1 MNPKQGVRLEEKRQR
16 LKEYA
21 ERRDIVALYLFGSV
35 AQGRATR
42 ISDVDIAVLLH
53 HEEAETENLF
63 EKRLRLIVDL
73 MELLGESNVDLV
85 VLNEAPPLLCHR
97 ILTEGELLY
106 SRDEGERARFEA
118 RKVLEYLDFK
128 PVLELQHAYMR
139 RRLKEGKFGHRPR
152 YRRTAAEKA

>member
-1 MNPKQGVRLEEKRQR
+1 MNTLIERKRK

-21 ERRDIVALYLFGSV
+21 EKRGLVALYLFGSV

-42 ISDVDIAVLLH
+42 LSDVDIAVLLP
-53 HEEAETENLF
+53 HEDVENLF
-63 EKRLRLIVDL
+63 EKRLRLVVDL
-73 MELLGESNVDLV
+73 MELLEESDVDLV
-85 VLNEAPPLLCHR
+85 VLNEAPPLLAHR

>member
-1 MNPKQGVRLEEKRQR
+1 MKMKMKALLEAKDELRKYAQR
-16 LKEYA
+16 
-21 ERRDIVALYLFGSV
+21 RGIVALYLFGSV

-42 ISDVDIAVLLH
+42 LSDIDIAVLLP
-53 HEEAETENLF
+53 HEDAENLF
-63 EKRLRLIVDL
+63 EKRLQLIVDL

-139 RRLKEGKFGHRPR
+139 RRLKEGRFGYRPR
-152 YRRTAAEKA
+152 YRRTATEKA

>member
-1 MNPKQGVRLEEKRQR
+1 MMNALIERKRK

-21 ERRDIVALYLFGSV
+21 EKRGLVALYLFGSV

-42 ISDVDIAVLLH
+42 LSDVDIAVLLPH
-53 HEEAETENLF
+53 GDAANLF
-63 EKRLRLIVDL
+63 EKRLRLVVDL
-73 MELLGESNVDLV
+73 MELLGESDVDLV

-97 ILTEGELLY
+97 ILTEGELIY
-106 SRDEGERARFEA
+106 ARDEGERARFEA

-139 RRLKEGKFGHRPR
+139 RRLKEGQFGHRPR

>member
-1 MNPKQGVRLEEKRQR
+1 MNTLIERKRK

-21 ERRDIVALYLFGSV
+21 EKRGLVALYLFGSV
-35 AQGRATR
+35 AQGRTTR
-42 ISDVDIAVLLH
+42 LSDVDIAVLLP
-53 HEEAETENLF
+53 HEDVENLF
-63 EKRLRLIVDL
+63 EKRFRLVVDL
-73 MELLGESNVDLV
+73 MELLEESDVDLV
-85 VLNEAPPLLCHR
+85 VLNEAPPLLAHR